1 MLSLQLDWLF
11 NSKIFLRSAPPVI
24 CGTNSGQHMYVHASP
39 QCNVLNA
46 NFGSSSTATSSA
58 FTIKI
63 TQVLCSSKLKAPQ
76 GCLQYFTGTT
86 GTITTYNYNSGGGV
100 LLTNQD
106 YSICLRSISQIL
118 TAILTLIRQV
128 WADILRCLLLEH
140 SIQDVTA
147 RRR

>member
-11 NSKIFLRSAPPVI
+11 NSKFFLRSAPPVI